1 MVRGEVKPGWLR
13 GQYQP
18 QHGVERWEVPNT
30 HTHTP
35 KTLAYDTKLI
45 KAIKTEESHAQ
56 LQKDLNEVGRWSREN
71 NMSLNEEKFEVLHY
85 TLNKTLLLKE
95 LPFTSDLDTYYTPDG
110 HEIESKPCVRD
121 LGVQLTNDLTWDL
134 HIGKMT
140 VEARRISGWVL
151 RAFKTREVKP
161 MLILYKSLVRSKLEY
176 CCPLWDSPKISNITS
191 VEDVQRKFTKRIH
204 GMKDLSYW
212 DRLIKLNLQSMQRRR
227 ERYSIIMIWKM
238 ATGNA
243 PNNIGVKFLNNAR
256 LGKKV
261 EVPTSPTTT
270 QVSVSTKYYNS
281 FACRAARLWNTLPR
295 NVNMAENLASFKVLL
310 GKWLERFPDRPP
322 VTGYT
327 RQNNNSIID
336 WVRIASREGEAL

>member
-1 MVRGEVKPGWLR
+1 M
-13 GQYQP
+13 
-18 QHGVERWEVPNT
+18 
-30 HTHTP
+30 
-35 KTLAYDTKLI
+35 
-45 KAIKTEESHAQ
+45 
-56 LQKDLNEVGRWSREN
+56 
-71 NMSLNEEKFEVLHY
+71 
-85 TLNKTLLLKE
+85 LKE

-110 HEIESKPCVRD
+110 YEIESKPCVRD

-238 ATGNA
+238 AKGNA

-281 FACRAARLWNTLPR
+281 FACRVARLWN
-295 NVNMAENLASFKVLL
+295 
-310 GKWLERFPDRPP
+310 
-322 VTGYT
+322 
-327 RQNNNSIID
+327 
-336 WVRIASREGEAL
+336 SRTDLR

>member
-1 MVRGEVKPGWLR
+1 
-13 GQYQP
+13 
-18 QHGVERWEVPNT
+18 
-30 HTHTP
+30 
-35 KTLAYDTKLI
+35 
-45 KAIKTEESHAQ
+45 
-56 LQKDLNEVGRWSREN
+56 
-71 NMSLNEEKFEVLHY
+71 
-85 TLNKTLLLKE
+85 
-95 LPFTSDLDTYYTPDG
+95 
-110 HEIESKPCVRD
+110 
-121 LGVQLTNDLTWDL
+121 
-134 HIGKMT
+134 MT
-140 VEARRISGWVL
+140 VEARRISGWIL